1 VVRYVAMAMLCSML
15 LAVCV
20 QAMPGIQGNPSTLYR
35 GWSVEAGL
43 PQVSVTA
50 MAQDEQGYI
59 WLGTQG
65 GLARFDGHQ
74 FTVFN
79 TANTPQLLSNLV
91 TSLYLDSNKRL
102 WIGTVNGLSYFANGE
117 FTAVD
122 TASLKLGMISSF
134 AELSDG
140 RFFIGANQLY
150 QWQNN
155 QLVEVAEHR
164 TAVFQLY
171 SQDDILWIGGQDGFA
186 RYQSEQYRWYPA
198 PDAAEAIQ
206 VTELVVNSNTVYIG
220 TNNGLYRWQQGR
232 WQAMTLPDASPKS
245 RIELLYL
252 DKQRQVWLSTV
263 EGLYQIQSGQVTE
276 VPLPGIPG
284 QPFSWV
290 ESMLEDQHQNICM
303 GSRAHGVIRLRSAL
317 TERYSTAEG
326 LPDPYSWAVL
336 PWQRHLM
343 VGTSQGMALLKD
355 GQYQPLL
362 ANQKLPSPFVYSML
376 EQQDKLWDQKLP
388 SPFVYSM
395 LEQQDKLWVG
405 TRAGLAVLDSNTLAW
420 QKNYPETAHLLI
432 TTLAEEQQRIWV
444 GSNGGLY
451 HIEQGELSQQGLA
464 APLTEVSIRALLPDS
479 KGRLWVGT
487 ESGLYLR
494 SSEGLFAP
502 VLDMPLAGKF
512 ISVLA
517 EFADGNMLVGSFDQ
531 GFLLGQPGN
540 WQHFNQQSG
549 LPGNGVMHA
558 SLVNDKLV
566 ISNFEG
572 FYRLDYPALLQGKV
586 SKLYMLVD
594 DRQPEAATDSHRCC
608 NGAGSN
614 KGVVHQ
620 GRLWFPTLDGIIAL
634 RLDRLNSYAAVPIP
648 VIESLTALNK
658 QFDGSSAI
666 LSPEQRDW
674 HFRFSAPYYYQAS
687 SIETRYKLEG
697 YEQDWIA
704 AGSRREAFY
713 TNLPPGKYRFQVQ
726 VKVAGDYRWSDAA
739 AMDIVLKPYW
749 YETITARLLLLALL
763 IMSFWLVYR
772 LRLASLA
779 NAREELSRQVTQRTQ
794 ELYLA
799 NQKLQ
804 QMSMQDAL
812 TELHNRHYLDVN
824 IDAMLARA
832 QRNQQPLTWILLD
845 LDYFKRINDQYGHQL
860 GDSVLKHFAAILQ
873 QHSRSNDHLIRW
885 GGEEFLLVLEQSSE
899 VQHYIERLQQLV
911 HSYPWQQQLGA
922 PVTITCS
929 IGAIIQPTDW
939 DWQYSLYLADA
950 ALYKIKN
957 SGRADYML
965 LQAGPMAPGSLS
977 SVDVKAD
984 LDELLDRKWL
994 LANRGKQ
1001 LA

>member
-1 VVRYVAMAMLCSML
+1 MLFTML
-15 LAVCV
+15 LAASACL
-20 QAMPGIQGNPSTLYR
+20 QAMPAVQGNPSTLYR
-35 GWSVEAGL
+35 GWSVDGGL

-65 GLARFDGHQ
+65 GLARFDGHR

-79 TANTPQLLSNLV
+79 TANTPQILSNLV
-91 TSLYLDSNKRL
+91 TALYLDRNKRL
-102 WIGTVNGLSYFANGE
+102 WIGTVNGLSYFADGK

-122 TASLKLGMISSF
+122 TGNLKPGMITSF

-150 QWQNN
+150 QWQHNR
-155 QLVEVAEHR
+155 LMPVAEHP
-164 TAVFQLY
+164 TAVFQMY
-171 SQDDILWIGGQDGFA
+171 PQQETLWIGGQDGFA
-186 RYQSEQYRWYPA
+186 SYQSQQYRWYPT
-198 PDAAEAIQ
+198 PDTAEAIQ
-206 VTELVVNSNTVYIG
+206 VIELVVRNNTVFVG
-220 TNNGLYRWQQGR
+220 TNQGLYRWQQGR
-232 WQAMTLPDASPKS
+232 WQQLDLPGSAANS

-252 DKQRQVWLSTV
+252 DNQRQIWLSTV
-263 EGLYQIQSGQVTE
+263 DGLYQIQAGQVAR
-276 VPLPGIPG
+276 VQLPGTPD

-290 ESMLEDQHQNICM
+290 ESMLVDQHQNFWF
-303 GSRAHGVIRLRSAL
+303 GSRTHGVMRLRSAL
-317 TERYSTAEG
+317 TERYSTAAG
-326 LPDPYSWAVL
+326 LPDSYSWAVQ

-355 GQYQPLL
+355 GQFQPLL
-362 ANQKLPSPFVYSML
+362 ANQHLPSPVVYSML
-376 EQQDKLWDQKLP
+376 QQQDD
-388 SPFVYSM
+388 F
-395 LEQQDKLWVG
+395 WVG
-405 TRAGLAVLDSNTLAW
+405 TRAGLSLLDSNTLAW
-420 QKNYPETAHLLI
+420 QKNYPQTAHLLI
-432 TTLAEEQQRIWV
+432 TTLVAENQRIWV
-444 GSNGGLY
+444 GSNGGLFKV
-451 HIEQGELSQQGLA
+451 EQGELSQQGVS
-464 APLTEVSIRALLPDS
+464 APLTEISIRALLHDS
-479 KGRLWVGT
+479 DGRLWVGT
-487 ESGLYLR
+487 ESGLYVR
-494 SSEGLFAP
+494 GSDGQFTP

-512 ISVLA
+512 ISVLV
-517 EFADGNMLVGSFDQ
+517 EFADGNLLVGSFDQ

-540 WQHFNQQSG
+540 WQHFNQQNG

-572 FYRLDYPALLQGKV
+572 FYRLDYPALQQGKV
-586 SKLYMLVD
+586 SQLYMLVD
-594 DRQPEAATDSHRCC
+594 DRQPEAVTDSHRCC

-614 KGVVHQ
+614 KGTVHQ

-634 RLDRLNSYAAVPIP
+634 RLDRLNSYAAVPVP
-648 VIESLTALNK
+648 VIESLTALN
-658 QFDGSSAI
+658 QQLDGNSAT

-687 SIETRYKLEG
+687 SINTRYKLEG
-697 YEQDWIA
+697 YEQDWID

-713 TNLPPGKYRFQVQ
+713 TNLPPGDYRFQVQ

-749 YETITARLLLLALL
+749 YETITARLLALALL
-763 IMSFWLVYR
+763 IMMFWLVYR

-779 NAREELSRQVTQRTQ
+779 NAREELSRQVKERTQ
-794 ELYLA
+794 ELYQA

-832 QRNQQPLTWILLD
+832 QRNEQPLTWILLD

-860 GDSVLKHFAAILQ
+860 GDTVLKHFAAILQ

-885 GGEEFLLVLEQSSE
+885 GGEEFLLILEQSSE

-911 HSYPWQQQLGA
+911 HSYPWQQQLGV
-922 PVTITCS
+922 PVSITCS
-929 IGAIIQPTDW
+929 IGATVQPPGW

-950 ALYKIKN
+950 ALYKVKN

-965 LQAGPMAPGSLS
+965 LQPEPDAPANIAASDKR
-977 SVDVKAD
+977 VE
-984 LDELLDRKWL
+984 LDELLARKWL
-994 LANRGKQ
+994 SASRGKVP
-1001 LA
+1001 AEV